1 MKKGTISSDLK
12 DLYRKWRTSEENFFE
27 RLKIKH
33 EFKKL
38 TKEEKNL
45 AIKEFSDFAKLE
57 EPINED
63 DFSALEE
70 EYLEVPRIST
80 TNL

>member
-1 MKKGTISSDLK
+1 MSKGTINSDLK
-12 DLYRKWRTSEENFFE
+12 GIYRKWRTSEENFFE

-38 TKEEKNL
+38 TKEEKKL
-45 AIKEFSDFAKLE
+45 AMDDFSDFAKLE

-70 EYLEVPRIST
+70 EYLGIPRIST